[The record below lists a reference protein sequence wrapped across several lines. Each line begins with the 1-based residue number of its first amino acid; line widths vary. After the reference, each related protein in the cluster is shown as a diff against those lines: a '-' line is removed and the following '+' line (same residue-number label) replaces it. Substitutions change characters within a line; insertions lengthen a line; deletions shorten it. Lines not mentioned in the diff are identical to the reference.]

1 MLVGLV
7 RWKLVKVATSFP
19 WWTRVAGSFFF
30 KAVSHEVSGQ
40 ILRSLCLGG
49 CLDVI
54 PQRFWGFS
62 ACIWHILQAGSALKA
77 MKEVHWKFF
86 WLACDRNRI
95 HKMQRFFAMNFWRIF
110 CWNGILISSAA
121 WFFQRTSR
129 FNFRLSRVVQISKR
143 LNQLQASQSL
153 GVLSPKTNGC

>member
-1 MLVGLV
+1 MRSVG
-7 RWKLVKVATSFP
+7 KFCYIAS
-19 WWTRVAGSFFF
+19 A
-30 KAVSHEVSGQ
+30 E
-40 ILRSLCLGG
+40 I
-49 CLDVI
+49 DVI

-95 HKMQRFFAMNFWRIF
+95 HKMHRFFAMNFWRIF

-121 WFFQRTSR
+121 WFFQRTSC
-129 FNFRLSRVVQISKR
+129 FNFRFSRVVQISKR

-153 GVLSPKTNGC
+153 AVKKSGLYPRKLTAGGPQDDGPWKRWTP